1 MENIETEGI
10 LNLVEARK
18 FLGGISQTQMYKLVW
33 SGDIKSLTIGNRKY
47 VTKAELNR
55 FMTEQL
61 ENVYQPQ
68 MGPTPEANMINM
80 KKIKAFERIS
90 ATDGVYPRSKSV
102 RDRWNLVSINVLNI
116 PKRLWIILRRSRI
129 NYVGEILEKDK
140 SELMQIRNFGQKSMD
155 RLLDSLKEKGI
166 EVKW

>member
-1 MENIETEGI
+1 M
-10 LNLVEARK
+10 
-18 FLGGISQTQMYKLVW
+18 
-33 SGDIKSLTIGNRKY
+33 
-47 VTKAELNR
+47 
-55 FMTEQL
+55 
-61 ENVYQPQ
+61 
-68 MGPTPEANMINM
+68 
-80 KKIKAFERIS
+80 
-90 ATDGVYPRSKSV
+90 
-102 RDRWNLVSINVLNI
+102 SINVLNI